1 MLKSFTTLEKS
12 KIDSIAIG
20 GFDGVHLA
28 HQVLISKLTKQGAL
42 LVVHRGGIGLTPDDE
57 RCLYHDKQCMILEF
71 DKIKGIE
78 AEAFVE
84 TIISEFVNLEK
95 IVVGYDFHFGKQR
108 KGDATLLKR
117 LFDGEVEV
125 VDEILH
131 EGISVHSRKI
141 KEFLSLGEIQKA
153 NALLGRDY
161 AIKGKVI
168 TGQGLGK
175 KALYPT
181 LNLSCGEFFLPLDGV
196 YATKVKIKKRIY
208 PSVSFVGKR
217 LSTDGAFSIETHVLD
232 EAFSEEVED
241 VELFFVEYLRENRK
255 FEDLRDLKAQISQ
268 DIKEAK
274 AML

>member
-42 LVVHRGGIGLTPDDE
+42 LVVHRAGIGLTPDDE

-71 DKIKGIE
+71 GKIKGIE

-84 TIISEFVNLEK
+84 NIILEFVNLKK
-95 IVVGYDFHFGKQR
+95 IVVGYDFHFGKDR
-108 KGDATLLKR
+108 KGDTTLLKT

-125 VDEILH
+125 VDEIFH
-131 EGISVHSRKI
+131 DGVSVHSRKI
-141 KEFLSLGEIQKA
+141 KEFLSLGEVQKA

-161 AIKGKVI
+161 AVKGKVI

-181 LNLSCGEFFLPLDGV
+181 LNLFCGSFFLPLEGV
-196 YATKVKIKKRIY
+196 YATKIKVGEDIY
-208 PSVSFVGKR
+208 SSVTFIGNR

-232 EAFSEEVED
+232 KDFCEKVED
-241 VELFFVEYLRENRK
+241 VELFFVDYLRENRK
-255 FEDLRDLKAQISQ
+255 FKDLRDLKSQISQ
-268 DIKEAK
+268 DIKAAK